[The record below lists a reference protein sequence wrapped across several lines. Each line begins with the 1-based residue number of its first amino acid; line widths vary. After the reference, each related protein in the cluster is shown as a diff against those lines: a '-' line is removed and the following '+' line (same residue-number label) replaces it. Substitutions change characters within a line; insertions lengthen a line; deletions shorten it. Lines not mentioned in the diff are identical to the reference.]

1 MTVYRSRNADSFP
14 RALARAVGLAAVTG
28 VAVAAAVLGFLWGAG
43 WRP

>member
-1 MTVYRSRNADSFP
+1 MTLYRSRNTDNLP

-28 VAVAAAVLGFLWGAG
+28 VAVAAAVIGFLWGVG